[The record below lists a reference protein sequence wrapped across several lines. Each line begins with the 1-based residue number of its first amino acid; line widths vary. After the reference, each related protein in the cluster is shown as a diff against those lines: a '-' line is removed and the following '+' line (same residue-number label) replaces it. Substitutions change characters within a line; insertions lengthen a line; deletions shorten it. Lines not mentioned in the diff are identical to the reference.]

1 MMKRKKLE
9 TQYQSKYQQCVLKF
23 DRLPS
28 LSHKSGAGSV
38 NVPAKDKMPLPPGL
52 IPTGTFANVEQ

>member
-1 MMKRKKLE
+1 MKGKNLE
-9 TQYQSKYQQCVLKF
+9 IQYQSKYQQYLLRF
-23 DRLPS
+23 HRLPS

>member
-1 MMKRKKLE
+1 MTKRKKLE
-9 TQYQSKYQQCVLKF
+9 IQYQSKYQQYVLRLH
-23 DRLPS
+23 RLPS
-28 LSHKSGAGSV
+28 LSHKSGTGSV